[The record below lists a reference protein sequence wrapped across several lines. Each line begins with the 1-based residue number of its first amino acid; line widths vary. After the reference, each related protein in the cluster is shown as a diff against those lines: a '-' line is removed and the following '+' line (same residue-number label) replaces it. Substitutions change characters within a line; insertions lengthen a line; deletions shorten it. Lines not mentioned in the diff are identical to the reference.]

1 MTLAFLGG
9 HDKLFHAMTVGN
21 SLFVAFV
28 VWSLFMMMK
37 EGVKAKDPQAVA
49 VYGKWPEWLRK
60 MLKWDAP

>member
-21 SLFVAFV
+21 SLFVALV
-28 VWSLFMMMK
+28 LWGFMIVMK
-37 EGVKAKDPQAVA
+37 EGIKAKDPQAIA
-49 VYGKWPEWLRK
+49 VYAKFPEWLRK

>member
-9 HDKLFHAMTVGN
+9 NDKLFHAMTVGN

-37 EGVKAKDPQAVA
+37 EGVKAKDVQAMA
-49 VYGKWPEWLRK
+49 VYGKLPEWLRK